1 MVKEWWISLDD
12 LTNEFLQNWGGWYN
26 KPKNWAKYIDNEGN
40 LLPEKYFLPLDKKY
54 SKLNKDIKFQP
65 YCYLCGF
72 SLFRELKK
80 RKEGKNGKKGKWIS
94 YSVKTLDEAV
104 KEIKK
109 GAKLSLEVEHVFP
122 VDEQRA
128 LLLGQP
134 NAKTWKNIKDDLK
147 SKKKVEQ
154 QNAKSIYQIYNKV
167 YLWSH
172 TTCNQIKSCAGMTSY
187 SNSKL
192 NLPKNIK
199 NLNINIP
206 SYETF
211 LKTITNGSTNIN
223 YKGDKVCNQD
233 QGNWNWSDDNIRTI
247 NEDNIKLEYKPTVK
261 LGNNPG
267 IRRNISFRNNIIAPL
282 LEKRMKERIKNKKNK
297 PVWKDMNKMFDD
309 DSESSPDDIYD
320 GAKSDLVESIN
331 DYTTERAKKIG
342 NRIKD
347 VIKTYKKKTVSNA
360 LNTYRQSSNVNNIV
374 KATTKSKTHLSL
386 TIDNL
391 TRDENLDYRDAGY
404 DVDDDSAT
412 SDSESVTSEESINE
426 VRQRLN
432 SMESL
437 SPNQL
442 KIEGFYIEIET
453 LKSHIEDAKKK
464 LKMKI
469 PGIDKAKKEDEIK
482 KYKNKIKKIKDKLKK
497 LENTKT
503 KKRKITKKITT
514 KSKKTK
520 TKKGG
525 NKKYRKNRRKRTRR
539 RRRKTKRKTK

>member
-1 MVKEWWISLDD
+1 
-12 LTNEFLQNWGGWYN
+12 
-26 KPKNWAKYIDNEGN
+26 
-40 LLPEKYFLPLDKKY
+40 
-54 SKLNKDIKFQP
+54 
-65 YCYLCGF
+65 
-72 SLFRELKK
+72 
-80 RKEGKNGKKGKWIS
+80 
-94 YSVKTLDEAV
+94 
-104 KEIKK
+104 
-109 GAKLSLEVEHVFP
+109 
-122 VDEQRA
+122 
-128 LLLGQP
+128 
-134 NAKTWKNIKDDLK
+134 
-147 SKKKVEQ
+147 
-154 QNAKSIYQIYNKV
+154 
-167 YLWSH
+167 
-172 TTCNQIKSCAGMTSY
+172 MTSY

-514 KSKKTK
+514 KSKKQ
-520 TKKGG
+520 KKQ
-525 NKKYRKNRRKRTRR
+525 RKEVIKNIEKIDVKELDVEDVKQNVKLNRINT
-539 RRRKTKRKTK
+539 